1 MARVTNAELMVL
13 VERLQAE
20 NDELR
25 VANDELRVAAV
36 SVSVSASAGDGGVDP
51 LKRPRRAWG
60 RTVASVALVLLGLLL
75 APVAVGAHWVGGQ
88 LSSTDTFVATFAPLA
103 EDEAVKALVVTE
115 VMAAV
120 DRQVDFRTTT
130 GQAFDAIAGLG
141 LPPTASAALQALEEP
156 AALGLRSLATSVVT
170 DVVDSDAFGGLWREA
185 LRVSHEQVAAALLGE
200 PGSALT
206 ISSSGELA
214 VQLAPVLDAVKAA
227 MVEQGLGFAAAIPS
241 VDVSVVVAQS
251 DGLARAALVFGLVVA
266 VGAWL
271 PWVALVLLAAGV
283 LIAHRRLVVLFRAAL
298 ALGAAMVLLGI
309 AVRIGQV
316 VLVATIAPGYE
327 AVDAVAAIYEAAIS
341 PLVAGTVTVGVLAF
355 SAAVIAWLL
364 GPSRPATS
372 VRGVVRRTAR
382 RLRAPADTPTTPE
395 STVRMEFRG

>member
-25 VANDELRVAAV
+25 VANDELRAAA
-36 SVSVSASAGDGGVDP
+36 VSASASASVGDGGVDP

-103 EDEAVKALVVTE
+103 EDEAVKSLVVTE

-316 VLVATIAPGYE
+316 VLVASIAPGYE

-341 PLVAGTVTVGVLAF
+341 PLVAGTVIVGVLAF
-355 SAAVIAWLL
+355 SAAVIAWIP